1 MHKKLKI
8 VFSTRG
14 QNPMHI
20 LGQYGKEN
28 SAAIFDLF
36 MECMPDYPIDKP
48 DINGNT
54 GMFACSFIFY
64 NI

>member
-1 MHKKLKI
+1 MFI
-8 VFSTRG
+8 FRG

-20 LGQYGKEN
+20 LGQYGKDN

-36 MECMPDYPIDKP
+36 VECMPDYPIDKP

-54 GMFACSFIFY
+54 GETEFVLHNFISHA
-64 NI
+64 IAIV